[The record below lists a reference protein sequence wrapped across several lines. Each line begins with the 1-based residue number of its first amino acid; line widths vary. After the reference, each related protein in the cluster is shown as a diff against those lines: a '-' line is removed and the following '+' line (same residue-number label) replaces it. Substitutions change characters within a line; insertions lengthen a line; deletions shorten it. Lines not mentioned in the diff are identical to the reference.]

1 MPTAD
6 VILIGGGVM
15 GCSTALALA
24 KRGVATLVLERSVP
38 GAEASSA
45 AAGILGAQVESHAD
59 GPMARLCVA
68 SRALYADWTSDIQAH
83 TGIDVGFRACGV
95 LKAALSEAELG
106 RMESEAAWQTAA
118 GLAVDRLDGDA
129 ARSLEPALTPEAVGA
144 VRFAGDARIDPP
156 LLLRALRVAAER
168 AGARFQSGA
177 MVRSVAIEGARARG
191 VTLDDGTTLVADSVV
206 IAAGSWSA
214 LVEGSS
220 LTPGAVR
227 PARGQIVELQA
238 TVPPLRGAVFGPDCY
253 LSPRDD
259 GRVLVGS
266 TLEFVGFRPGVTAGA
281 IRDLLAAAIRLVPSL
296 ADASVGRAWSSFRPY
311 TTDELPLLGATPV
324 DRLFLA
330 TGHFRNGILLAPITA
345 AIVTRAILGE
355 PVPEAAAFSS
365 RRLTMAS
372 G

>member
-1 MPTAD
+1 MTD
-6 VILIGGGVM
+6 VLIIGGGVM
-15 GCSTALALA
+15 GCATALALA
-24 KRGVATLVLERSVP
+24 KRGVATSVLERSVP

-59 GPMARLCVA
+59 GPMARLCLA
-68 SRALYADWTSDIQAH
+68 SRALYADWIADIQAQ

-95 LKAALSEAELG
+95 LKAALTQAELE
-106 RMESEAAWQTAA
+106 RAASEVAWQGAA
-118 GLAVDRLDGDA
+118 GLSVDQLDGDA
-129 ARSLEPALTPEAVGA
+129 ARGIEPALTAEAVGA
-144 VRFAGDARIDPP
+144 VRFAGDARVDPP

-177 MVRSVAIEGARARG
+177 LVRRVAIEGGRARG
-191 VTLDDGTTLVADSVV
+191 VTLEDGSTLAAGSVV

-220 LTPGAVR
+220 LAPGSVR
-227 PARGQIVELQA
+227 PARGQIVELMA
-238 TVPPLRGAVFGPDCY
+238 TIPPLRGAVFGPDCY

-281 IRDLLAAAIRLVPSL
+281 VRDLLAAAIRLVPSL
-296 ADASVGRAWSSFRPY
+296 AEASVGPAWSSFRPY
-311 TTDELPLLGATPV
+311 TRDELPLLGATPV
-324 DRLFLA
+324 ERLFLA
-330 TGHFRNGILLAPITA
+330 TGHFRNGILLAPITGV
-345 AIVTRAILGE
+345 IVARAILGE

-365 RRLTMAS
+365 RRLGS
-372 G
+372 

>member
-1 MPTAD
+1 MPMTD
-6 VILIGGGVM
+6 VIIIGGGVM

-24 KRGVATLVLERSVP
+24 KRGIATSVLERSVP

-59 GPMARLCVA
+59 GPMARLCLA
-68 SRALYADWTSDIQAH
+68 SRALYADWAADIQAQ

-95 LKAALSEAELG
+95 LKAALTEAELA
-106 RMESEAAWQTAA
+106 RAEREVAWQAAA
-118 GLAVDRLDGDA
+118 GLPVEQLDGAA
-129 ARSLEPALTPEAVGA
+129 ARAIEPALTPEAVGA

-177 MVRSVAIEGARARG
+177 LVRRVAIDDGRARG
-191 VTLDDGTTLVADSVV
+191 VTLEDGSTLAAESVV

-220 LTPGAVR
+220 LAPGSVR

-238 TVPPLRGAVFGPDCY
+238 TVPPLRSAVFGPDCY

-281 IRDLLAAAIRLVPSL
+281 VRDLLAAAIRLVPSL
-296 ADASVGRAWSSFRPY
+296 AEASVGRAWSSFRPY
-311 TTDELPLLGATPV
+311 TTDELPLLGATAV

-330 TGHFRNGILLAPITA
+330 TGHFRNGILLAPMTA
-345 AIVTRAILGE
+345 EIVARAIVGE
-355 PVPEAAAFSS
+355 AVPEAAAFSS
-365 RRLTMAS
+365 RRLVS
-372 G
+372 